1 MKQTILVNKKKNI
14 KIEKIV
20 KPKLVYLPLIGY
32 KSECKKV
39 VNIGDSVAIGTLIA
53 KSKVP
58 FEIRVRSTVSGKI
71 IDVLEKT
78 YLNGTKVKCIVIEND
93 FKETIEPIKIKKPTN
108 QLEFVELLKA
118 YGIQGMGGS
127 GFPTYLK
134 YQNELKILVVNAIE
148 CEPYLNADNVLGITY
163 VEEIIK
169 GLERIKQIMNLEKVI
184 IAVKKKN
191 ITFVKTYQEQLK
203 NNKQIELIVLED
215 YYPLGYERNLIKEV
229 LNVKYKS
236 LPSEK
241 QIVVNNIATIYMIAK
256 ALKDEYLTT
265 RIITLS
271 GDLTKTTNYEVKIGT
286 IFSDIYNMEKECHL
300 IAGGPMMGECLLDDD
315 IIVTYN
321 LNGLLLM
328 KEISNDEENCLRC
341 GKCIEVCPMKLS
353 PVLIKDSLF
362 SIDKLKTM
370 NPEKCIECGLCSY
383 ICPAQIKIR
392 ERIKEAK
399 KIVREK

>member
-191 ITFVKTYQEQLK
+191 ITFVKTYQKQLK

>member
-134 YQNELKILVVNAIE
+134 YQNALKILVVNAIE